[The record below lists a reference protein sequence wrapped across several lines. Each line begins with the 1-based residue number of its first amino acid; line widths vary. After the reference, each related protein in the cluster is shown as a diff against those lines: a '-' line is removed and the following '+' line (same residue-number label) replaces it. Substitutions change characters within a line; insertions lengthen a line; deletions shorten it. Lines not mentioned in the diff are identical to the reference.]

1 MHNANVT
8 INNTTLNTINND
20 VHTYHFNSFTVKG
33 DTKMVVD
40 VDLANKQMD
49 RITATTYGEHQGK
62 LIVTGMNL
70 MSDATRKITTVA
82 FAEESLKDNVETII
96 KTVGANSDNKYQ
108 TKVFAPIFKYDVNY
122 DPENGYFTFVR
133 GASGNSNSYNP
144 SVLASSVAQQ
154 TGTYTAQ
161 LNTFNYAFQNADLYM
176 SLPETERVAYKNR
189 NKYALSNVGV
199 FSPLMTGFEDRGFWI
214 KPYATFEN
222 IPLKNGPKVNSISYG
237 TLVGYDDYMVSL
249 KHGWDRVFTYYLGYN
264 GASQSYSGVD
274 CYQNGGLLGATMTLY
289 KGNFFTATT
298 LSAGATVGEAHT
310 MYGTEYATTMFAGI
324 GNKTGYNIEFN
335 QGRFIIQP
343 SMLLAYTFLNTF
355 DYKNAADVQINSDPT
370 SMIQIAPTV
379 RFVVNTKKGWQ
390 PYLAVG
396 MVWNILAHSNIKANN
411 EELPDMYTKPYVQYG
426 LGLQRV
432 VKDRFTAFGQAMIYN
447 GGRNGVSLTAGVRY
461 ALGKDGHKHTSG
473 TPKVVKE
480 AQPKVVK
487 ELPKKIVEFKL
498 QQPSISIVK

>member
-1 MHNANVT
+1 M
-8 INNTTLNTINND
+8 
-20 VHTYHFNSFTVKG
+20 
-33 DTKMVVD
+33 
-40 VDLANKQMD
+40 
-49 RITATTYGEHQGK
+49 
-62 LIVTGMNL
+62 
-70 MSDATRKITTVA
+70 
-82 FAEESLKDNVETII
+82 
-96 KTVGANSDNKYQ
+96 
-108 TKVFAPIFKYDVNY
+108 
-122 DPENGYFTFVR
+122 GYFTFVR
-133 GASGNSNSYNP
+133 GSSGNSSSYNP
-144 SVLASSVAQQ
+144 SVLASSVSQQ
-154 TGTYTAQ
+154 TGTYTTQ
-161 LNTFNYAFQNADLYM
+161 LNTFNYAFQHAETFMN
-176 SLPETERVAYKNR
+176 LPAIERVAYKNR

-199 FSPLMTGFEDRGFWI
+199 FSPLMTGAEDTGFWI

-237 TLVGYDDYMVSL
+237 TLVGYDELMVSL

-310 MYGTEYATTMFAGI
+310 MYGTEYSTTMFAGI

-355 DYKNAADVQINSDPT
+355 DYKNAAGVQINSDPT

-447 GGRNGVSLTAGVRY
+447 GGRNGVSLTAGIRY

-487 ELPKKIVEFKL
+487 ELPKAVANSDTAQTTGDKKVASPKGVTKVKSDKNDKKITKQKLFDFKL